1 MGEYA
6 DDAIRCE
13 EDAVLEELINPCRPK
28 SKMRLLL
35 KILNPFIWCINYF
48 SHAAHLHHWAELE
61 GFAKKH
67 GKHHKYEPYDFSTDI
82 RYF

>member
-28 SKMRLLL
+28 SKMRMLL
-35 KILNPFIWCINYF
+35 KILNPFIWCINMLNVSSWYF
-48 SHAAHLHHWAELE
+48 YESPMRNEL
-61 GFAKKH
+61 
-67 GKHHKYEPYDFSTDI
+67 YDFDSDI
-82 RYF
+82 KYF